1 MTEPN
6 VPHEY
11 FHSGITDKAK
21 MMEDAQKR
29 LVDYRYPEESIV
41 HDHRQGQPCNDKC
54 ITYKRIVK

>member
-1 MTEPN
+1 M
-6 VPHEY
+6 HEY
-11 FHSGITDKAK
+11 FHTEITDKAK